1 MITLD
6 ITSQIEKMQNSINEA
21 NEHLQAAL
29 KAQVSAQEAFAN
41 IEQLIGKP

>member
-6 ITSQIEKMQNSINEA
+6 ITSQVAKMQELIDSQNQHLTEA
-21 NEHLQAAL
+21 F
-29 KAQVSAQEAFAN
+29 KAQIKIQEIYAN

>member
-1 MITLD
+1 MENLD
-6 ITSQIEKMQNSINEA
+6 ISKQIEIMQNCINEA

-41 IEQLIGKP
+41 IEQLIAKP